1 MSSHSILESKMDS
14 EEIPRKEAALKW
26 IMNVLKKDGNFNINL
41 LNIVKLPLEAS
52 NRIFYRFKIII
63 SNSTETS
70 IKSFILMDIN
80 PLSNS
85 IKSIENFIN
94 FAGLFKN
101 YNLNVP
107 VIYAKNIENGFL
119 IVSDLGE
126 LTYYDYIQNNLKN
139 QNSINFNISE
149 LYKSAI
155 NSLLK
160 LQVYTKEDV
169 LLKYNLDIQKTIMN
183 WFIEWYLKK
192 HCKLIDNIDK
202 EKIIDIFSKIINNLD
217 EQTKVFVH
225 NDYHSR
231 NLIYDID
238 NNNNNTES
246 GIVDFQDAILGP
258 VCYDLASLLHDCY
271 INLDENLISE
281 MIIYYWENAKICKIK
296 VNSDFTCFMKDFEY
310 TSLQRCIKNIGV
322 FSRLYY
328 HSGNDKYMQ
337 YIPRLL
343 GRCKLICSKY
353 SELTDLHEMIIL
365 CLSK

>member
-1 MSSHSILESKMDS
+1 MLVHLILESKMNS
-14 EEIPRKEAALKW
+14 EEISRKEAAIKW
-26 IMNVLKKDGNFNINL
+26 IVDVLKKDSSFNTNL

-126 LTYYDYIQNNLKN
+126 FTYYDYIQNNLKN
-139 QNSINFNISE
+139 RNSINFNISE

-160 LQVYTKEDV
+160 LQVYSKEDV

-192 HCKLIDNIDK
+192 HFNLIDNVDK

-238 NNNNNTES
+238 NNNNTEP

-258 VCYDLASLLHDCY
+258 VCYDLASLLHDSY
-271 INLDENLISE
+271 INLDENLINE
-281 MIIYYWENAKICKIK
+281 MITYYWENSKICKIK

-322 FSRLYY
+322 FSRLCY
-328 HSGNDKYMQ
+328 HTGIDKYMQ

-343 GRCKLICSKY
+343 ERCKLICSKY
-353 SELTDLHEMIIL
+353 SELTHLYHIFIL

>member
-1 MSSHSILESKMDS
+1 MSSHSILESKIDS
-14 EEIPRKEAALKW
+14 EEISRKEAALKW
-26 IMNVLKKDGNFNINL
+26 IMNVLKKDSSFNINF

-107 VIYAKNIENGFL
+107 VIYSKNIENGFL

-126 LTYYDYIQNNLKN
+126 LTYYDYIRKN
-139 QNSINFNISE
+139 GNTINCNISE

-160 LQVYTKEDV
+160 LQVYSKEDV
-169 LLKYNLDIQKTIMN
+169 LLKYNLDIQKIIMN
-183 WFIEWYLKK
+183 WFIEWYLKE
-192 HCKLIDNIDK
+192 HCKLIDRIDK
-202 EKIIDIFSKIINNLD
+202 EKIIDIFSIIMNNLI
-217 EQTKVFVH
+217 EQLQVFVH

-231 NLIYDID
+231 NLIYDIA
-238 NNNNNTES
+238 NNNIDP

-258 VCYDLASLLHDCY
+258 VCYDLASLLHDSY
-271 INLDENLISE
+271 INLDESLISE
-281 MIIYYWENAKICKIK
+281 MIMYYWENAKICKIK
-296 VNSDFTCFMKDFEY
+296 VNSNFTCFMKDFEY

-322 FSRLYY
+322 FSRLFY

-343 GRCKLICSKY
+343 ERCKLICSKY
-353 SELTDLHEMIIL
+353 SELTDLHEIIIL

>member
-1 MSSHSILESKMDS
+1 MSCKTASRIDL
-14 EEIPRKEAALKW
+14 IINW
-26 IMNVLKKDGNFNINL
+26 IKSCIKKRDDFKIDFL
-41 LNIVKLPLEAS
+41 QLVKLPLEAS
-52 NRIFYRFKIII
+52 NRTFYRFKIII
-63 SNSTETS
+63 SNNLETC
-70 IKSFILMDIN
+70 IKTAILMDIN
-80 PLSNS
+80 LQHNS
-85 IKSIENFIN
+85 MKSIENFIN
-94 FAGLFKN
+94 FSVLFKN

-126 LTYYDYIQNNLKN
+126 ITYYDYIHNN
-139 QNSINFNISE
+139 NFNISE
-149 LYKSAI
+149 LYKNAI
-155 NSLLK
+155 HSLLK
-160 LQVYTKEDV
+160 LQINTAEGILPEYK
-169 LLKYNLDIQKTIMN
+169 LNIQNIIMN

-192 HCKLIDNIDK
+192 HCNLIDNIDNLSINISNVFS
-202 EKIIDIFSKIINNLD
+202 IIMNNLI
-217 EQTKVFVH
+217 EQSQVFVH

-231 NLIYDID
+231 NLIYNI
-238 NNNNNTES
+238 NNINNIGP

-271 INLDENLISE
+271 VNLDESLINE
-281 MIIYYWENAKICKIK
+281 MIMYYWENAKICKIK

-322 FSRLYY
+322 FSRLFY

-343 GRCKLICSKY
+343 ERCKLICSKY
-353 SELTDLHEMIIL
+353 SELTDLHEIIIL